1 MADAFKK
8 SFPYY
13 HYTPKTFRGQAKK
26 TFFFIFIFYLFESFG
41 TGNAFKIS
49 FSYYH
54 YSTKP
59 FR

>member
-1 MADAFKK
+1 MLLKNLFLTTIIPQKLSAVK
-8 SFPYY
+8 
-13 HYTPKTFRGQAKK
+13 QKK